1 MTATVRQ
8 SAANAAHA
16 DELAT
21 TARNRA
27 EQGGVVVAAA
37 VTAMQQINASSRKIA
52 DIIVV
57 IDEIAFQTNLL
68 ALNAAVEAARAGEQ
82 GRGFAVVAS
91 EVRNL
96 AGRSAQAAKEIKAL
110 INDSVLK
117 VGEGAKL
124 VDQSGAVLQ
133 EIVGAAQSVNKI
145 VAEIAA
151 ATREQSA
158 GIGEINNAIA
168 KLDQMTGQNAAL
180 VEHDA
185 ASAAVMLT
193 QTNGLSDAIDKYK
206 ISCPETRPTAVN
218 ERSAPTRR
226 TAGHR

>member
-1 MTATVRQ
+1 
-8 SAANAAHA
+8 
-16 DELAT
+16 
-21 TARNRA
+21 
-27 EQGGVVVAAA
+27 
-37 VTAMQQINASSRKIA
+37 
-52 DIIVV
+52 
-57 IDEIAFQTNLL
+57 
-68 ALNAAVEAARAGEQ
+68 
-82 GRGFAVVAS
+82 VAS

-158 GIGEINNAIA
+158 
-168 KLDQMTGQNAAL
+168 
-180 VEHDA
+180 
-185 ASAAVMLT
+185 ASARLT
-193 QTNGLSDAIDKYK
+193 MPL
-206 ISCPETRPTAVN
+206 
-218 ERSAPTRR
+218 RSWTK
-226 TAGHR
+226 

>member
-1 MTATVRQ
+1 
-8 SAANAAHA
+8 
-16 DELAT
+16 
-21 TARNRA
+21 
-27 EQGGVVVAAA
+27 
-37 VTAMQQINASSRKIA
+37 MQQINASSRKIA

-124 VDQSGAVLQ
+124 VDQSGSVLQ

-168 KLDQMTGQNAAL
+168 KLDQMTSQNAAL

-193 QTNGLSDAIDKYK
+193 QTNGLSEAMDKYK
-206 ISCPETRPTAVN
+206 VSPNEVAVVPHRESRPVPVN
-218 ERSAPTRR
+218 ERPAPTRR
-226 TAGHR
+226 AAGQR